1 MQYSAD
7 LYEPGM
13 SALHQKPAPEV
24 PARMIHSHSW
34 RTALIV
40 SSLAALVIVTPM
52 IFFGNAAGHDF
63 QSHLASW
70 MEMAAQWRQGNILPR
85 WAEWSNWGFGEPRF
99 IFYPPASWMFGAAL
113 GSILPWRIVPG
124 TMIFVAVVI
133 AGMTM
138 WTLAR
143 RWLTEM
149 QSYVAAVLFAA
160 NPCHLVMIYYRS
172 DFGELLVSALF
183 PLMVLGA
190 LSVIREDWRRV
201 PLLAIVLGGI
211 WLLNAPAA
219 VVATY
224 ALVLLLVVGCVLRRS
239 LRPLIYGAIALAGGL
254 GLAAFYVLPAA
265 WEQRWVRVAD
275 AVEGRF
281 TPERNLLFSQ
291 IYYANHPGIQAF
303 NWKVSGVAV
312 GVIVTTAIAI
322 FFSRR
327 HIKQWSELWW
337 LLLALACASS
347 FLMLPPSAFLW
358 RHLPKLR
365 FLQFPWRWL
374 MPLDFALAFFVAA
387 AISRIRVIWLFIV
400 MLGLVLAAAAIVRDT
415 HWESQSVPF
424 VVEEIRSGH
433 GYRGIQGFAPLNT
446 HVGEQYEDRPL
457 ITTLDPR
464 DGSSDRLQINIE
476 EWTAE
481 RRVFSAH
488 TADAVTLVLHLLNYP
503 AWEVRVDGQTTP
515 TESDPET
522 GQLVV
527 PLEKGTHQVE
537 VSFRRTW
544 DRTAGGV
551 ISVLSV
557 VGLILATLYTRR
569 RLAITIVE

>member
-1 MQYSAD
+1 VDYSPVSPCAQMPTFHD
-7 LYEPGM
+7 RL
-13 SALHQKPAPEV
+13 APEV
-24 PARMIHSHSW
+24 GSQPSHSW
-34 RTALIV
+34 RTALVV
-40 SSLAALVIVTPM
+40 SSVVALVIVTPM

-85 WAEWSNWGFGEPRF
+85 WAEWSNWGLGEPRF
-99 IFYPPASWMFGAAL
+99 IFYPPASWIFGAAL

-124 TMIFVAVVI
+124 TLIFVAVVT

-143 RWLTEM
+143 TWLVST
-149 QSYVAAVLFAA
+149 QAYIAAVLFAA
-160 NPCHLVMIYYRS
+160 NPYHLVMIYYRS
-172 DFGELLVSALF
+172 DFAELLASALF

-190 LSVIREDWRRV
+190 LGVIRKDWRRI
-201 PLLAIVLGGI
+201 PLLAVVLGGI

-219 VVATY
+219 VVTMY
-224 ALVLLLVVGCVLRRS
+224 ALVLLLIVGCVLRRT
-239 LRPLIYGAIALAGGL
+239 LRPLIYGAIAIAGGL

-265 WEQRWVRVAD
+265 WEQRWVQIANAVA
-275 AVEGRF
+275 GRF
-281 TPERNLLFSQ
+281 LAERNLLFAQ
-291 IYYANHPGIQAF
+291 IYEASRPGVQSF

-312 GVIVTTAIAI
+312 GVIVATAIAI

-327 HIKQWSELWW
+327 HIKQGCELWW

-365 FLQFPWRWL
+365 FMQFPWRWL

-387 AISRIRVIWLFIV
+387 AISRIRAIWLFIV

-415 HWESQSVPF
+415 HWDSQSVPF
-424 VVEEIRSGH
+424 VAEEIRSGH
-433 GYRGIQGFAPLNT
+433 GYRGIAEFTPLNA
-446 HVGEQYEDRPL
+446 HVGQQYEERPF
-457 ITTLDPR
+457 ITTSDPKA
-464 DGSSDRLQINIE
+464 GSSEGLQLNIE

-481 RRVFSAH
+481 RRIFSAH
-488 TADAVTLVLHLLNYP
+488 TAAAATLLVHLLNYP
-503 AWEVRVDGQTTP
+503 AWEIRVDGQTTL

-522 GQLVV
+522 GQIIV
-527 PLEKGTHQVE
+527 PLEKGSHQVE
-537 VSFRRTW
+537 VRFRRTW

-557 VGLILATLYTRR
+557 VALVLATLYARR
-569 RLAITIVE
+569 RPAVTIVE